1 MGETMKARLRV
12 ISRLTE
18 PDGDV
23 HEIKNAR
30 SGLIRETPDGIV
42 LEYDDVQDEEK
53 AHIVLTMKPGRTP
66 RENRARMQRKGM
78 VSSMLTFLPGQKVSS
93 SYVTIYGEIPVAVDT
108 RSVLIERDE
117 KGGVLLLDYDVFMG
131 GERTSSAKMEI
142 TWRVCRRFR

>member
-1 MGETMKARLRV
+1 MNEAKKARLRV

-30 SGLIRETPDGIV
+30 SGLVKETPDGIV

-53 AHIVLTMKPGRTP
+53 AHIILTMKPGRMP

-108 RSVLIERDE
+108 RSVSIEQRE
-117 KGGVLLLDYDVFMG
+117 NGGDLKLDYDVYMS
-131 GERTSSAKMEI
+131 GERTSSAMMEI
-142 TWRVCRRFR
+142 TWRV

>member
-1 MGETMKARLRV
+1 MNEAKKARLRV

-30 SGLIRETPDGIV
+30 SGLIKETAEGIM

-78 VSSMLTFLPGQKVSS
+78 VSSMLTFMPGQKVSS
-93 SYVTIYGEIPVAVDT
+93 SYVTLYGEIPVAVDT
-108 RSVLIERDE
+108 RTVSIEQDE
-117 KGGVLLLDYDVFMG
+117 KGGELRLDYDVYMG
-131 GERTSSAKMEI
+131 GERTSSARMEI
-142 TWRVCRRFR
+142 TWRV

>member
-1 MGETMKARLRV
+1 MSDERKVRLRI

-53 AHIVLTMKPGRTP
+53 AHIVLTMKPGKAP

-78 VSSMLTFLPGQKVSS
+78 IASVLTFLPGQKTNS
-93 SYVTIYGEIPVAVDT
+93 SYVTIYGEIPVAVNT
-108 RSVLIERDE
+108 RTVSIE
-117 KGGVLLLDYDVFMG
+117 KSAAGGMLTMDYDVYMG
-131 GERTSSAKMEI
+131 GERTSSAVMEI
-142 TWRVCRRFR
+142 TWRV

>member
-1 MGETMKARLRV
+1 MNEAKKARLRV

-30 SGLIRETPDGIV
+30 SGLVKEIPEGIV

-53 AHIVLTMKPGRTP
+53 AHSVLTMKPGRTP
-66 RENRARMQRKGM
+66 RENRARMQRRGM

-93 SYVTIYGEIPVAVDT
+93 SYVTLYGEIPVAVDT
-108 RSVLIERDE
+108 RTVSIEQDE
-117 KGGVLLLDYDVFMG
+117 KGGMLTLDYDVYMG
-131 GERTSSAKMEI
+131 GERTSGARMEI
-142 TWRVCRRFR
+142 TWRV